1 MLDETIN
8 GTTTV
13 LVGKTKQFKN
23 TMNDM
28 FENFYE
34 KYNQT
39 LHPGYIFPYNYM
51 GCVGVSSPQTEL
63 YQLQTINVHLNNV
76 KFKSVTA
83 EGFYLYD
90 KEELKKHFRKQLI
103 FDLQGQGIRKIL
115 PIYNKK

>member
-1 MLDETIN
+1 MLNETIN
-8 GTTTV
+8 GNIPV

-39 LHPGYIFPYNYM
+39 LHPGYIFLYNYM
-51 GCVGVSSPQTEL
+51 GYVGVSSPQTEL
-63 YQLQTINVHLNNV
+63 YQLQTLNVHLNNV
-76 KFKSVTA
+76 KFKSVTT

-90 KEELKKHFRKQLI
+90 KEELKKHFCKQLI
-103 FDLQGQGIRKIL
+103 FDLQAQGIRKIL